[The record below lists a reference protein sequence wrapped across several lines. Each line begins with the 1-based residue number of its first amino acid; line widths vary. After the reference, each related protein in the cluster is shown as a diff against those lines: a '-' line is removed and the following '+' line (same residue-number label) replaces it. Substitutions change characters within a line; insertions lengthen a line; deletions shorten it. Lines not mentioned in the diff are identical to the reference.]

1 MTLRTTLRRH
11 RRRLIRKARRALR
24 RWMRTTLRALAAH
37 ARPTPTRTA
46 RRTHAKPA
54 PAART
59 ARPSTSAGPRAAS
72 MKQRVKRG
80 KGGKFNGSTR
90 DHRKAVKS
98 AATKLA
104 AKQIAAEARQAEKF
118 RRTLAAGDKRVA
130 KVGKRV
136 QSADARLNRAF
147 GHDDTP
153 A

>member
-24 RWMRTTLRALAAH
+24 RRMRKTLRALAAH
-37 ARPTPTRTA
+37 ARPAPARAA
-46 RRTHAKPA
+46 RRTRGKPA

-59 ARPSTSAGPRAAS
+59 ARPSMSGAPRAAS

-80 KGGKFNGSTR
+80 RGGKFNGSTTDR
-90 DHRKAVKS
+90 RKAVKA

-104 AKQIAAEARQAEKF
+104 TKQIIAEARQAEKF

-130 KVGKRV
+130 RVSQRV
-136 QSADARLNRAF
+136 QSADAALNRAF
-147 GHDDTP
+147 DHDDTP

>member
-1 MTLRTTLRRH
+1 M
-11 RRRLIRKARRALR
+11 RK
-24 RWMRTTLRALAAH
+24 TLRALAAH
-37 ARPTPTRTA
+37 ARPVSARA
-46 RRTHAKPA
+46 VRRTRGKSA

-59 ARPSTSAGPRAAS
+59 IRPSTSGAPRAAS

-90 DHRKAVKS
+90 DHRKAVNA

-104 AKQIAAEARQAEKF
+104 AKQIATETRQAEKF

-130 KVGKRV
+130 RVATRV

-147 GHDDTP
+147 DHDDTP